1 MAKKYKAQL
10 TQKEIF
16 AIDLIKRSR
25 KNKGISQYQL
35 ADKVNISQSLIAQ
48 IENGWK
54 KPDEE
59 ILNKIFKV
67 LDINLGDLSNL
78 TEDKS
83 LMPIIKL
90 TEYLITDK
98 AELSKLSNSNSL
110 FITPKILK
118 KIQENPDIIENIYGY
133 IMPDNSMSPEIK
145 KEDIIIIQYLNIDL
159 YKTPDD
165 GIYLDNTILAF
176 IDNKSKEYIRKFN
189 INVEYFFDSADGENI
204 DTKKVYTLNPL
215 NPKLFA
221 YDIYNDKT
229 YIEFER
235 DPYTGSKINILNK
248 KGEFKVIG
256 KVIAAISEK
265 FFN

>member
-98 AELSKLSNSNSL
+98 AELSKLSDSNSL

-145 KEDIIIIQYLNIDL
+145 KGDIIIIQYLNIDL

-165 GIYLDNTILAF
+165 GI
-176 IDNKSKEYIRKFN
+176 
-189 INVEYFFDSADGENI
+189 
-204 DTKKVYTLNPL
+204 
-215 NPKLFA
+215 
-221 YDIYNDKT
+221 
-229 YIEFER
+229 
-235 DPYTGSKINILNK
+235 NK
-248 KGEFKVIG
+248 KFGRNSVHLASSIPSLNAGHKIRFSMPFMDIKV
-256 KVIAAISEK
+256 
-265 FFN
+265 